1 MLTNVR
7 VYLYTPAICTPAIH
21 THLSYACTHGVK
33 WSCRTSAE
41 VTYQNQMSNMKRTL
55 WGAVTNSKKHQ
66 LYESRHK
73 VLLHICPS
81 TIPSWMQRL
90 DSFWFQSLLHQ
101 RCQTSDAMW
110 FHKYKCR
117 WMCHDANTE
126 AQASQQSSVWLHTN
140 ICDKDITTKSVCKC
154 SHSTPLHP
162 TSPHSR
168 RDPSLFVVPAR
179 QKWSPRSPRP
189 RHCLLCSQPEIQA
202 SLWYKQGK
210 NEVPDPRTPDTACC
224 AANQRSKQDKF
235 KEEAFRR
242 VACWS
247 RTNLKKGHVEGQ
259 HVGVRWMWRWSM

>member
-7 VYLYTPAICTPAIH
+7 VYLYTPAIYTPAIH

-140 ICDKDITTKSVCKC
+140 IC
-154 SHSTPLHP
+154 LHP
-162 TSPHSR
+162 TPPHFTPLQKRSKPLCGTSKAKMKSQVPAPQTLPAVQPT
-168 RDPSLFVVPAR
+168 RDPSFFVVQAR
-179 QKWSPRSPRP
+179 QEWSPRSPHP
-189 RHCLLCSQPEIQA
+189 RHCLLCSQPKIQA
-202 SLWYKQGK
+202 RQI
-210 NEVPDPRTPDTACC
+210 
-224 AANQRSKQDKF
+224 
-235 KEEAFRR
+235 
-242 VACWS
+242 
-247 RTNLKKGHVEGQ
+247 
-259 HVGVRWMWRWSM
+259 